1 MRAKS
6 PTNVETQEI
15 RNGFT
20 LVELLVVIG
29 IIGVLMSLLIPAI
42 GVARSAARKAKCQNN
57 LRQLGIGLQVRS
69 QQNDGAYC
77 SGAFSW
83 NTDGAVTEIGWV
95 ADLRAQ
101 QSSVGEMLCPAN
113 PNQVSET
120 YGDLLTLN
128 TTSAGF
134 ATACGVNRVGSP
146 ARTLPDGTLKK
157 NPCRTLADAGFTG
170 SDPARTQI
178 VTEQIFDQHFNT
190 NFTAS
195 WVLVRGGVEL
205 DGNGN
210 PVNQDPACGN
220 SLLLRTTT
228 RGPMTAALL
237 DRAKTASNHIPLLGD
252 GNAAAQTLP
261 ESLGNVQA
269 GQPLVL
275 SVTGGP
281 VRRFD
286 ASPVPPFPSSTPRTG
301 AAGWWAVWHR
311 QVLQDYRQFAP
322 VHRGLCNVLFADG
335 SVRPVTDNDE
345 DGYLN
350 NGFAAGVGGFETNE
364 VEIAPEDFMSL
375 YSLDAELL
383 P

>member
-1 MRAKS
+1 MGA
-6 PTNVETQEI
+6 TTLAETEASSH
-15 RNGFT
+15 RRGFT

-57 LRQLGIGLQVRS
+57 LRQLGIGLHVRS

-83 NTDGAVTEIGWV
+83 NTDGAVTETGWV
-95 ADLRAQ
+95 ADLLAQ

-120 YGDLLTLN
+120 YGDLLALD

-134 ATACGVNRVGSP
+134 PTACGVNRVGSP
-146 ARTLPDGTLKK
+146 PRTLPDGSLLK
-157 NPCRTLADAGFTG
+157 NPCRTLVDTGFPG
-170 SDPARTQI
+170 SDPARTQL
-178 VTEQIFDQHFNT
+178 VTEQIFNQHYNT

-205 DGNGN
+205 DLSGN
-210 PVNQDPACGN
+210 PVNQDPSCGG

-252 GNAAAQTLP
+252 GNAATRTLP
-261 ESLGNVQA
+261 DALGNLQA

-281 VRRFD
+281 IRMAD
-286 ASPVPPFPSSTPRTG
+286 AAPIPTFPSGTPRNG

-335 SVRPVTDNDE
+335 SVRPVTDNNE
-345 DGYLN
+345 DGFLN

-364 VEIAPEDFMSL
+364 IEIAPEEFMSL